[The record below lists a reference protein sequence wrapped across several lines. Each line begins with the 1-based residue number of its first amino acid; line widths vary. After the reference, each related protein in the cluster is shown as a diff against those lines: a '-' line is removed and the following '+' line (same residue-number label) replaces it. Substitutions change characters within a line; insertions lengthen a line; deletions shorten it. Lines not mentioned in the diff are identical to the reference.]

1 MFKPFFWWRFR
12 RRRRRGLLKFPKVL
26 AEEPTSE
33 RRSRVENGERD
44 FEIPYASA
52 SPLATGG
59 GAAKTFISRAPYR
72 QLRRLFSSKFRSY
85 VFYIYP
91 RYETHK

>member
-44 FEIPYASA
+44 YTIRF
-52 SPLATGG
+52 GF
-59 GAAKTFISRAPYR
+59 AACNWRLRRQNSISRAPYR

-85 VFYIYP
+85 VFYP